1 MRKLLFAAVLALGFC
16 VSGLA
21 LAHEPTAQPLA
32 QPCLPLNEI
41 LSSAE
46 TVRAVKQ
53 YVVLDAW
60 QTVGL
65 VAWYNKIPPET
76 SEKFN
81 YAVLIF
87 HVDGNVGMLLGN
99 DGLVCKGGMVYPGEV
114 QGMMNAISGDPA

>member
-16 VSGLA
+16 VLGPVS
-21 LAHEPTAQPLA
+21 AHEPTAQPLA